1 MSTMRVYFVAGL
13 LLLPAVS
20 LAAPKDWKAL
30 SAEERKAIVGKSA
43 SIVVHEPRETSL
55 FGVRFMVTTDEEKE
69 RVGVLLADPEGR
81 ATDRRHQGGALLTY
95 DQGDAAIPVAI
106 PGLVDPAPSMATDLL
121 RHLTTLGVVIPDP
134 AVPPVTRPATPPRGA
149 FVADT
154 DVDELIAESADTDLV
169 LDVQTHIWQI
179 ARNTRLT
186 GIWFTYVSRMT
197 LLDKR
202 AGTVLLERDCSAF
215 VRHKASEVGALVD
228 YLADDMAMLKRDV
241 QEVAGQCK
249 ARFIESL

>member
-1 MSTMRVYFVAGL
+1 M
-13 LLLPAVS
+13 
-20 LAAPKDWKAL
+20 
-30 SAEERKAIVGKSA
+30 
-43 SIVVHEPRETSL
+43 
-55 FGVRFMVTTDEEKE
+55 
-69 RVGVLLADPEGR
+69 
-81 ATDRRHQGGALLTY
+81 LTY

-169 LDVQTHIWQI
+169 LDVQTHVWQI